1 MSDSV
6 KSFLKEWGLLI
17 LLTFFVSS
25 CRSFLAEPRYIPSGS
40 MLPELQI
47 NDRLIIEKLSLRN
60 SLPKRGDIVV
70 FKSPY
75 SFDEKDFEFKL
86 IDIVKEPP
94 LVNYLNLALEQYSDD
109 KKRILNTRGQAFK
122 TLNLDIYGLSRQE
135 IIQLLLSDGK
145 LIKRPFLIYEE
156 EKVILGF
163 NEIEYAKQFI

>member
-1 MSDSV
+1 MKKIIFYSY
-6 KSFLKEWGLLI
+6 LKCS
-17 LLTFFVSS
+17 T
-25 CRSFLAEPRYIPSGS
+25 CRKAAKWLESR
-40 MLPELQI
+40 
-47 NDRLIIEKLSLRN
+47 
-60 SLPKRGDIVV
+60 
-70 FKSPY
+70 
-75 SFDEKDFEFKL
+75 DFEFKL

-109 KKRILNTRGQAFK
+109 KKKIFNTRGQAFK
-122 TLNLDIYGLSRQE
+122 SLNLDIYGLSTKE